1 MALNKKA
8 EFSEADQKIADLART
23 LGHPARIA
31 ILRILAQRNSCIC
44 GEIVEVLPLAQS
56 TVSQHLKELLNANL
70 IKGTVDGLKS
80 CYCINWDTMNDFSKE
95 LDFLFKDLLSQNK
108 CCN

>member
-1 MALNKKA
+1 MAQNKKA
-8 EFSEADQKIADLART
+8 EFSEADQKIADLAKT

-31 ILRILAQRNSCIC
+31 ILRILAEKNICIC

-80 CYCINWDTMNDFSKE
+80 CYCINWETMNTFSEE
-95 LDFLFKDLLSQNK
+95 LDFLFKDLLSQTN